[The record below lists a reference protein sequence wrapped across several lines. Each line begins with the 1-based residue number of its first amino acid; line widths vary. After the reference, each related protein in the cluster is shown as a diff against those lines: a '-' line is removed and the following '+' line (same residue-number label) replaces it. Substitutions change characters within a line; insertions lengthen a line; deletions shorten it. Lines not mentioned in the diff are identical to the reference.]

1 MNLSTDEDPVRVS
14 VAAYSSDPF
23 GYERRYAEH
32 LLDRPQSFCSELPP
46 GSRILDLGCGP
57 GRDLRL
63 FAAAGHRPIG
73 LELNPSF
80 VDMARRHGDV
90 IEGDIRD
97 VAQIFPQSSFGGV
110 WAQAS
115 LVHLSAT
122 ETETS
127 LHDLRSLLVP
137 GGRFYAC
144 VPSTGVT
151 GWREEHDG
159 RRWYTVWPERRF
171 AEAVAQ
177 AGFEVIDVTDG
188 IYVEVHARRP
198 TDGVSPASGR

>member
-1 MNLSTDEDPVRVS
+1 MSPPSGDDPVSIS
-14 VAAYSSDPF
+14 VAAYSSDPT

-32 LLDRPQSFCSELPP
+32 LLDRPQRFCSVLPP
-46 GSRILDLGCGP
+46 NSRILDLGCGP

-63 FAAAGHRPIG
+63 FEAAGHRPVG

-97 VAQIFPQSSFGGV
+97 VAQLFPRSFFDGV

-115 LVHLSAT
+115 LVHLSAA
-122 ETETS
+122 ETLRA

-137 GGRFYAC
+137 GGHFSAC
-144 VPSTGVT
+144 VPATDMT
-151 GWREEHDG
+151 GWREETDG
-159 RRWYTVWPERRF
+159 RRWYTVWPERSF
-171 AEAVAQ
+171 AEAVAD
-177 AGFEVIDVTDG
+177 AGFEVIDVIDG
-188 IYVEVHARRP
+188 TYVEVHARRL
-198 TDGVSPASGR
+198 DDLSA